1 MWNRFRRVTTIARAN
16 QYILGRPV
24 LQGTF
29 NSTMEMM
36 MLDFKWSASTRHG
49 TFTMGWLRAVVK
61 CSLRLQQIYGPFDV
75 RHMVRRTIL
84 RPRGERRSLEHDDIE
99 DEVARVSSSARSVNI
114 FFHVHHGHGNV
125 FAAITPVSTASIIIG
140 CRGVASLAVY
150 TLWPLWEPRKKLAMA
165 VNRDRPHL
173 CRWRGRQ
180 AICHSYADSCC
191 LARS

>member
-1 MWNRFRRVTTIARAN
+1 MWNCFRRVTTIARAN

-150 TLWPLWEPRKKLAMA
+150 TAKLLHA
-165 VNRDRPHL
+165 VAPVRATEETGD
-173 CRWRGRQ
+173 GGEQ
-180 AICHSYADSCC
+180 
-191 LARS
+191 RSPPSLQVTRAPGNLP